1 MPKHVH
7 VIIVPSD
14 EDHLAAV
21 VRYVSLN
28 PVRARLVGNAQD
40 WKWSSVMAHIKEKD
54 DALVRVAPVL
64 DRYGRFADFLGDPV
78 GDEAAWRA
86 LRMSETSGRPLGSAE
101 WLDDLEARSGRT
113 LKAQKRGPKPK
124 LGGN

>member
-1 MPKHVH
+1 
-7 VIIVPSD
+7 
-14 EDHLAAV
+14 
-21 VRYVSLN
+21 
-28 PVRARLVGNAQD
+28 
-40 WKWSSVMAHIKEKD
+40 VMAHIEEKD

-86 LRMSETSGRPLGSAE
+86 LRMSETSGRPLGNAE

-124 LGGN
+124 PRGN